1 MFLCIYF
8 APNKTT
14 KKNNHTMKKHLIFI
28 LNLINLTWISLRYKP
43 VFVHETKTDENL
55 DMKFYFRGRWYSPL
69 YWAVKLAWLPVSLFT
84 VGLMG
89 WFDEIVYQLADGS
102 YVKSGYEATFT
113 SPPTEKQWLRMRWYI
128 IYSNF
133 CI

>member
-1 MFLCIYF
+1 
-8 APNKTT
+8 
-14 KKNNHTMKKHLIFI
+14 MKKHLIFI
-28 LNLINLTWISLRYKP
+28 LHLINLTWISLRYKP
-43 VFVHETKTDENL
+43 VFEHETKTDERL

-69 YWAVKLAWLPVSLFT
+69 YWAEKIMLLPFVILA
-84 VGLMG
+84 VGITG
-89 WFDEIVYQLADGS
+89 WISEIAYELTDGS
-102 YVKSGYEATFT
+102 GVKSGYGATFT